1 MNKKKTAKKI
11 IVPLIIILASFVIMK
26 ILIADRPE
34 PKKEIRRDPGILV
47 QVMKAEHND
56 IEVVIHGT
64 GTVASAEEISII
76 PQVSGRI
83 IYASPNLDVG
93 GFFKTGELL
102 FEIEDTDY
110 RLALERSLS
119 VKSKTEYELATIES
133 QAQIARAEWARINR
147 NNDIPPNPLVL
158 YEPQLKS
165 AKSTLASAV
174 ASVKQAKLD
183 LERTKIKS
191 PFNSRV
197 RSENIDYG
205 QYVKNSTSVA
215 VLAGTDTA
223 EISVPLSLDDISWLR
238 VPRRAKTANGSP
250 ATVFLNIRN
259 RQYEWQGSVLRSTGE
274 VDTRSRMIKLI
285 VEISDPYGLSRKDS
299 QHPPL
304 AVGTFVNISLKGK
317 KLKDVF
323 VIPRMALRD
332 DLTIWIMDKDSNL
345 LIKKITPVRIEKEN
359 VIVSEGINDGD
370 LIILSNISGAA
381 NGMKLRAMEQ

>member
-1 MNKKKTAKKI
+1 MLNKKTAKKI
-11 IVPLIIILASFVIMK
+11 IIPLIIILASFVIMK
-26 ILIADRPE
+26 LLIADRPE
-34 PKKEIRRDPGILV
+34 PKKEVRRDPGILV
-47 QVMKAEHND
+47 QVMKAERND

-64 GTVASAEEISII
+64 GTVEAAEEISII

-119 VKSKTEYELATIES
+119 VRSKAEYELASIES
-133 QAQIARAEWARINR
+133 QAQIARAEWARINT
-147 NNDIPPNPLVL
+147 NNNIPPNPLVL
-158 YEPQLKS
+158 FEPQLKS
-165 AKSTLASAV
+165 AKSELASAT

-183 LERTKIKS
+183 LERTKMKS

-197 RSENIDYG
+197 RSENIDLG
-205 QYVKNSTSVA
+205 QYVKNGTGVA

-238 VPRRAKTANGSP
+238 VPHRAETATGSP

-259 RQYEWQGSVLRSTGE
+259 KQYEWQGSVVRSTGE
-274 VDTRSRMIKLI
+274 VDTKSRMMQLV
-285 VEISDPYGLSRKDS
+285 VEISDPYGLARK
-299 QHPPL
+299 QTLHPTL
-304 AVGTFVNISLKGK
+304 AVGTFVDVSIKGK
-317 KLKDVF
+317 KLKNVF

-332 DLTIWIMDKDSNL
+332 DSTIWIMDKDSGL
-345 LIKKITPVRIEKEN
+345 QIREITPVRIEREN
-359 VIVSEGINDGD
+359 IIVSDGINDGD

-381 NGMKLRAMEQ
+381 NGMKLRSMEQ

>member
-1 MNKKKTAKKI
+1 MNKKKTAVKI
-11 IVPLIIILASFVIMK
+11 IVPLIIILAGFVIMK
-26 ILIADRPE
+26 FLIADRPE
-34 PKKEIRRDPGILV
+34 PKKETRRNPGILV
-47 QVMKAEHND
+47 QVMKAKRND

-64 GTVASAEEISII
+64 GTVEAAEEISII

-93 GFFKTGELL
+93 RFFQTGELL

-119 VKSKTEYELATIES
+119 VKSKAEYELATIES
-133 QAQIARAEWARINR
+133 RAKIARTEWARINR
-147 NNDIPPNPLVL
+147 NSDTPPNPLVL

-191 PFNSRV
+191 PFNARV
-197 RSENIDYG
+197 RSEEVDLG
-205 QYVKNSTSVA
+205 QYVKNGTSVA
-215 VLAGTDTA
+215 VLSGTDTA
-223 EISVPLSLDDISWLR
+223 EISVPLSLDDISWLK
-238 VPRRAKTANGSP
+238 VPLLAKTANGSP
-250 ATVFLNIRN
+250 ATVFLNIRD
-259 RQYEWQGSVLRSTGE
+259 RQFEWQGSVLRSTGE
-274 VDTRSRMIKLI
+274 VDTKSRMMQLV
-285 VEISDPYGLSRKDS
+285 VEIDDPYGLARKQS
-299 QHPPL
+299 LHPTL
-304 AVGTFVNISLKGK
+304 AVGTFVDVNLKGE

-332 DLTIWIMDKDSNL
+332 NSTIWIMDRDSGL
-345 LIKKITPVRIEKEN
+345 QIREILPVRIEREN
-359 VIVSEGINDGD
+359 IIVSDGINDGE

-381 NGMKLRAMEQ
+381 TGMKLRAAKQ